1 MTPEKLQNH
10 LFNEY
15 SPAESRDRVKQ
26 RWHLPG
32 LKVPSARHGEQAKK
46 REERKEKRRK
56 KKYYKMEWLI
66 FCINLLR

>member
-46 REERKEKRRK
+46 REERQAVHGGEGQCEAR
-56 KKYYKMEWLI
+56 
-66 FCINLLR
+66 